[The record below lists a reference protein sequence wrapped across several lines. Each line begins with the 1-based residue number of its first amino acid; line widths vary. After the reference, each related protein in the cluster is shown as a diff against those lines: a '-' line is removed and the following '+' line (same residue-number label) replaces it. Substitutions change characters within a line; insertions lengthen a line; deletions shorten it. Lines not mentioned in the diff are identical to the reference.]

1 MFKGFFS
8 ILTTV
13 ATILAVGC
21 VGTQYPTGDPRVH
34 LEPSAVHAI
43 QIQQVSLSTT
53 KSETAELQLFIRSR
67 RSHYQQIE
75 YRTTWFR
82 ENGTPL
88 STALSKWNRLGLNP
102 GEVATITAR
111 APSAEAAD
119 FRIQFRQ
126 SPQQ

>member
-1 MFKGFFS
+1 MHKGLFAL
-8 ILTTV
+8 LT
-13 ATILAVGC
+13 AAVTFLSFGC

-43 QIQQVSLSTT
+43 QIQQVSLSSTQ
-53 KSETAELQLFIRSR
+53 SETMELQVFVRSR
-67 RSHYQQIE
+67 RTHYQQLE

-82 ENGTPL
+82 ANGTPL
-88 STALSKWNRLGLNP
+88 STALSKWNRMGLNP
-102 GEVATITAR
+102 DEVAAITAR

>member
-1 MFKGFFS
+1 MHKKLFAL
-8 ILTTV
+8 LTAAVTF
-13 ATILAVGC
+13 LAFGC

-53 KSETAELQLFIRSR
+53 KSETKELQIFVRSR
-67 RSHYQQIE
+67 RTHYQQIE
-75 YRTTWFR
+75 YLTTWFR
-82 ENGTPL
+82 ANGTPL
-88 STALSKWNRLGLNP
+88 STALSKWNKLGLNP
-102 GEVATITAR
+102 GEVAPITAR
-111 APSAEAAD
+111 APSEEAAD